1 MTIYVATDWYWLV
14 AGDETRVWSSGRGT
28 YVPADDLDYAAWREA
43 GRAATR
49 IATEQDL
56 TDVLAVYGMRGPHV
70 DLVAYAA
77 DARWRRETGGITI
90 DGLHIATDD
99 RSKLLIAGARIQAEA
114 DPAWSTVWTAADG
127 TRHPVTAAHVIAISA
142 AVLAHVDAGFRIY
155 DQVLAGIASG
165 TITTPAEIDA
175 AFAAV

>member
-1 MTIYVATDWYWLV
+1 MMSDAMDLTGLVTASYADADHTVIDLDFGAVDRAVRGVRALPGIGWYDALVGGQVEIAPYVA
-14 AGDETRVWSSGRGT
+14 
-28 YVPADDLDYAAWREA
+28 P
-43 GRAATR
+43 
-49 IATEQDL
+49 
-56 TDVLAVYGMRGPHV
+56 PV

-127 TRHPVTAAHVIAISA
+127 ARHPVSAAQVIAISA
-142 AVLAHVDAGFRIY
+142 AVLAHVDAGFRLY
-155 DQVLAGIASG
+155 DEVLASIAAGS
-165 TITTPAEIDA
+165 ITTPAEIDA
-175 AFAAV
+175 VFAAI